1 MCQKTLGLGRPP
13 TAVSRAL
20 SSNPEALAPGCEPH
34 FSLSSPRDSAFLPNG
49 SPTACGAGESPH
61 PGPMRTPCALRPAAQ
76 TASGLPV
83 LPFCSRCEQLVQYR
97 LPLKSELCGT
107 LSPHGFQYRSRC
119 QDLSLSVGCALKRR
133 SEHVSSGCRSPSAAS
148 SDSDVLPGP
157 LLPA

>member
-61 PGPMRTPCALRPAAQ
+61 PGPMRNTLR
-76 TASGLPV
+76 TASCRP
-83 LPFCSRCEQLVQYR
+83 
-97 LPLKSELCGT
+97 
-107 LSPHGFQYRSRC
+107 
-119 QDLSLSVGCALKRR
+119 DSLRFARFTFLFSFRAAGAVSAAAEIRAVR
-133 SEHVSSGCRSPSAAS
+133 ITVAASVSSTGHAVRTCLFRL
-148 SDSDVLPGP
+148 VVH
-157 LLPA
+157 

>member
-83 LPFCSRCEQLVQYR
+83 LPFCSRSEQLVQYR

-107 LSPHGFQYRSRC
+107 VAAS
-119 QDLSLSVGCALKRR
+119 
-133 SEHVSSGCRSPSAAS
+133 VSSTGHAVSTCLFRL
-148 SDSDVLPGP
+148 VVH
-157 LLPA
+157 

>member
-61 PGPMRTPCALRPAAQ
+61 PGPMRNTLR
-76 TASGLPV
+76 TASCRPDSLRFARFTFLFSFRAAGAVSAAAEIRAVRITVAAWFPV
-83 LPFCSRCEQLVQYR
+83 QV
-97 LPLKSELCGT
+97 T
-107 LSPHGFQYRSRC
+107 LSVPVSFGCLCIKTKVRAC
-119 QDLSLSVGCALKRR
+119 QLGVSLSQ
-133 SEHVSSGCRSPSAAS
+133 CRE
-148 SDSDVLPGP
+148 L
-157 LLPA
+157 